1 MTQNIL
7 NQQRNSP
14 VCDETPVGK
23 LIAQGLEFAL
33 GKHSDKPDIV
43 YKHSLSSADVQKN
56 NRLVYGDGRE
66 LEIAPLRAPD
76 NENPIHMGVSAII
89 PSTPGYFRLLTPML
103 GIRYLVDGLTSI
115 GFDLFTRENGC
126 LESLVAKPIKESVDL
141 IETVAKNM
149 ATNAGKIGG
158 DFATVHAN
166 IAQGASYESLTH
178 NIDPKTLQKVQDV
191 LASSG
196 KLGHWEKDLR
206 SLTAQYYAESMLP
219 DPSASSPL
227 PDNISAG
234 NFLAKSKGN
243 FAQSLKDRS
252 DKLESMYNRTFFDS
266 ALGALSFGATW
277 YYARRVY
284 EDIHNTYA
292 ETVAYELY
300 DENKKDVTI
309 TAVDLACSQNKIVKE
324 TWDNFVAK
332 NVARVATDI
341 GFFGR
346 AIAHGISAVCEKTNI
361 PVHPVI
367 HYAKNN
373 VRFGDIMLGVKSL
386 MLVSETQRTQTSMLD
401 DLQNLI
407 DHKFNPQ
414 HGMGSPVTAGDLF
427 DLYQKYQSVHHP
439 KHVLKDVT
447 HHDREDTAESRQA
460 YRIFS
465 RMADMMNQNYKYK
478 HFSDPAQDPIE
489 HINMQ
494 ILAKHEYFSLP
505 KFLFLLGHDLIDLT
519 KPERTI
525 ALAEVANLYSI
536 QRVKEIVRLEREH
549 PNMPFVDSLEHC
561 PVNVVRT
568 LGSDTSPEFVR
579 MSEVNER
586 VERGIIHTFLDQP
599 YNQEIKELY
608 NKIALHNQ
616 HNGAGAHEN
625 IAEHMHRIQH
635 LMENAAICTSGQIL
649 PAEAQ
654 PSLARETP
662 DHHVVEA
669 SREPMHTA
677 IAPSARFIR

>member
-7 NQQRNSP
+7 NQQRDSLA
-14 VCDETPVGK
+14 CTETPVGK

-43 YKHSLSSADVQKN
+43 YKHSGSPAEVQKN

-76 NENPIHMGVSAII
+76 NENPIHMVSTVL
-89 PSTPGYFRLLTPML
+89 PTTPGYFRLLSPML
-103 GIRYLVDGLTSI
+103 GIRYSVDAVTKVGL
-115 GFDLFTRENGC
+115 DLFAREKGC
-126 LESLVAKPIKESVDL
+126 LEFLFAKPIKESVTL
-141 IETVAKNM
+141 IESVAKDMAKNAKNM
-149 ATNAGKIGG
+149 GG
-158 DFATVHAN
+158 NFATVHAN
-166 IAQGASYESLTH
+166 ITKDASYESLTH
-178 NIDPKTLQKVQDV
+178 AIDPKMLQKVQDV

-206 SLTAQYYAESMLP
+206 SLTTQYYAQSMLP
-219 DPSASSPL
+219 DPEALSLL

-234 NFLAKSKGN
+234 NFLAQSKGN

-309 TAVDLACSQNKIVKE
+309 TAVDLACSQNKMVKE

-346 AIAHGISAVCEKTNI
+346 AIAHGVSAVCEQANI
-361 PVHPVI
+361 PVHPLI
-367 HYAKNN
+367 QYAKNN
-373 VRFGDIMLGVKSL
+373 VPFGDLMLGVKSL
-386 MLVSETQRTQTSMLD
+386 MLVSETQRTKTSMLD

-414 HGMGSPVTAGDLF
+414 HGMGIPITAGDLL
-427 DLYQKYQSVHHP
+427 DIYQKYQEIHHP
-439 KHVLKDVT
+439 ERVLKDVT
-447 HHDREDTAESRQA
+447 HHDREDTTESRQA

-489 HINMQ
+489 YINMQ

-505 KFLFLLGHDLIDLT
+505 KFFFLLGHDLIDLT

-536 QRVKEIVRLEREH
+536 QCVKEIVRLERDH
-549 PNMPFVDSLEHC
+549 PNSPFVDLLEHY

-586 VERGIIHTFLDQP
+586 VERGIIHTFLDHP
-599 YNQEIKELY
+599 HNQEIKDLY
-608 NKIALHNQ
+608 NKIAVHNQ

-654 PSLARETP
+654 PSFGRETP
-662 DHHVVEA
+662 DHRVVEA
-669 SREPMHTA
+669 SREPMHPA
-677 IAPSARFIR
+677 ITPSARFIR